1 MKIGH
6 DNDVTDRTDLIY
18 TKIRTKL
25 SWEIRRMWSFTKSRQ
40 DNNVID
46 HIGVISI
53 EYDTE

>member
-25 SWEIRRMWSFTKSRQ
+25 SWEIRQ
-40 DNNVID
+40 DVVF
-46 HIGVISI
+46 HKK
-53 EYDTE
+53 